1 MIKYFL
7 QPNPITTDPNDQS
20 ARIMSN
26 ATLDLQDIVKLAT
39 KRGTSLTETDIT
51 AAANLFFDVVTDE
64 VANGNNITLPL
75 VNIRP
80 SIKGVFISAADSF
93 DAARH
98 IKRATLSAGQLLTT
112 KMQNAKVEKLTA
124 QLPAPILVEFLDVN
138 SATANSL
145 LTPGGIGSIT
155 GEELKY
161 DPENVAEGIFLVP
174 AGEGE
179 AIKIAVVATRTEGR
193 LMFSIPTGIQAGSY
207 ALEVRKGYGAS
218 SAIRTGSLNEMLE
231 VS

>member
-7 QPNPITTDPNDQS
+7 QLNPITTDPNDQS

-26 ATLDLQDIVKLAT
+26 ATLSLQDIVTLAT
-39 KRGTSLTETDIT
+39 KRGTSLTETDLS
-51 AAANLFFDVVTDE
+51 AAANLLFDVISDE

-80 SIKGVFISAADSF
+80 SIKGVFTSAADSF
-93 DAARH
+93 DSSRH
-98 IKRATLSAGQLLTT
+98 IKRASLSAGPLLTSN
-112 KMQNAKVEKLTA
+112 MQDAKVEKLTS
-124 QLPAPILVEFLDVN
+124 QLPSPILVEFLDVN
-138 SATANSL
+138 SATTNSL

-161 DPENVAEGIFLVP
+161 NPDNATEGIFLVP
-174 AGEGE
+174 ASGGDTT
-179 AIKIAVVATRTEGR
+179 KIAVVATRTEGR
-193 LMFSIPTGIQAGSY
+193 LIFSIPTGLQSGSFT
-207 ALEVRKGYGAS
+207 LEVRKGYGANS
-218 SAIRTGSLNEMLE
+218 TLRTGSLNEMLE

>member
-26 ATLDLQDIVKLAT
+26 ATLSLQDIVTLAT
-39 KRGTSLTETDIT
+39 KRGTSLTETDLT
-51 AAANLFFDVVTDE
+51 AAANLLFDVITDE

-80 SIKGVFISAADSF
+80 SIKGVFTSAADSF
-93 DAARH
+93 DSARH
-98 IKRATLSAGQLLTT
+98 IKRASLSAGQLLTT
-112 KMQNAKVEKLTA
+112 KMQDTKVEKLTA
-124 QLPAPILVEFLDVN
+124 QQPSPILVEFLDVN
-138 SATANSL
+138 SATTNSL

-161 DPENVAEGIFLVP
+161 NPENTAEGIFLVP
-174 AGEGE
+174 ASGGE
-179 AIKIAVVATRTEGR
+179 ATKITVVATRTEGR

-207 ALEVRKGYGAS
+207 TLEVRKGYGAGS
-218 SAIRTGSLNEMLE
+218 TIRTGSLNETLE

>member
-26 ATLDLQDIVKLAT
+26 ATLNLQDIVTLAT
-39 KRGTSLTETDIT
+39 KRGTSLTETDLT
-51 AAANLFFDVVTDE
+51 AAANLMFDVITDE

-80 SIKGVFISAADSF
+80 SIKGVFFSATDSF
-93 DAARH
+93 DSSRH
-98 IKRATLSAGQLLTT
+98 IKRATLSSGLLLSS
-112 KMQNAKVEKLTA
+112 KMKSAKVEKITSI
-124 QLPAPILVEFLDVN
+124 APSPVLIEYADVN
-138 SATANSL
+138 SGTTNSL
-145 LTPGGIGSIT
+145 LTPGGIGNIT

-161 DPENVAEGIFLVP
+161 NPDNADEGIFLVP
-174 AGEGE
+174 LNEGE
-179 AIKIAVVATRTEGR
+179 TVKITVVATRTEGS
-193 LMFSIPTGIQAGSY
+193 LMFSIPAGLQAGPY
-207 ALEVRKGYGAS
+207 RLEVRKAYGVNLTV
-218 SAIRTGSLNEMLE
+218 RTGSLNETLE